1 MSAFLVRRLVRLA
14 VVITGVSLVTFAIL
28 HASGDPVSL
37 IMPEAPEADRAV
49 LRRTLGLHD
58 PLPVQF
64 ARFVGN
70 AVTGNFGKSFFH
82 HGQSASALVL
92 QRMPATLM
100 LTVVSMAVALA
111 IALPVGIYSAVK
123 RGRAVDQLATG
134 TVFLGQSMPVFW
146 TGIMLILL
154 FSVQWRLLPVSGWD
168 SWAAVLLPTVTLS
181 TFTAPLLLRIVRSSM
196 LDVIGLDYVRTARA
210 KGVSEWLVICR
221 HALKDAAL
229 PLGTVTGL
237 QFGLQFGLLL
247 GGAVITET
255 VFAVPGVGRLI
266 VGAIRQLDFPVVQ
279 AGVFMLAM
287 IVVSVNFLVDVLYL
301 YLNPQIRVR

>member
-1 MSAFLVRRLVRLA
+1 MSAFVIRRLVRLL
-14 VVITGVSLVTFAIL
+14 VVILGVSVVTFAIL
-28 HASGDPVSL
+28 HASGDPVAL

-49 LRRTLGLHD
+49 LRQALGLHD

-64 ARFVGN
+64 GRFVRRAMVGDFGN
-70 AVTGNFGKSFFH
+70 SFFH
-82 HGQSASALVL
+82 RAPAFGLVVE
-92 QRMPATLM
+92 RMPTTLI
-100 LTVVSMAVALA
+100 LTALSMALALA
-111 IALPVGIYSAVK
+111 VALPVGIYSAIR

-134 TVFLGQSMPVFW
+134 AVFLGQSMPVFW

-154 FSVQWRLLPVSGWD
+154 FSVRWRLLPVSGWD
-168 SWAAVLLPTVTLS
+168 SWASLALPTATLS

-210 KGVSEWLVICR
+210 KGLSEWLVVCR
-221 HALKDAAL
+221 HALKNAAL
-229 PLGTVTGL
+229 PLVTVT
-237 QFGLQFGLLL
+237 GLQFGLLL

-287 IVVSVNFLVDVLYL
+287 IVVSVNFLVDLLYL
-301 YLNPQIRVR
+301 YLNPQIRMR

>member
-1 MSAFLVRRLVRLA
+1 MSPFLVRRLVRLV
-14 VVITGVSLVTFAIL
+14 VVILGVSLVTFAIL

-37 IMPEAPEADRAV
+37 IMPEAPESDRV
-49 LRRTLGLHD
+49 MLRHALGLHD

-70 AVTGNFGKSFFH
+70 TVTGNFGKSFFH

-92 QRMPATLM
+92 ERMPTTLL
-100 LTVVSMAVALA
+100 LTVLSMALALMV
-111 IALPVGIYSAVK
+111 ALPVGIYSAVR
-123 RGRAVDQLATG
+123 RGRAVDQVATG

-154 FSVQWRLLPVSGWD
+154 FGVQWRVLPVSGWE

-196 LDVIGLDYVRTARA
+196 LEVIGLDYVRTARA
-210 KGVSEWLVICR
+210 KGVAESRVIWR
-221 HALKDAAL
+221 HALKNAAL
-229 PLGTVTGL
+229 PLVTVT
-237 QFGLQFGLLL
+237 GLQFGLLL

-255 VFAVPGVGRLI
+255 VFAIPGVGRLI

-301 YLNPQIRVR
+301 YLNPQIRIR